1 MTREEISN
9 EIKDYCDK
17 MLRLKLDLDRLSND
31 VLSDSNAPYK
41 DNKVRVRLSDKI
53 EKASSLVNEA
63 YEIFFDIK
71 EIKLTMKAM
80 QERVL
85 EAIKLYEAK
94 CSGKDVDYVITE
106 VIEDESEGATL
117 YLFESEK
124 EGIKSAAFAYE
135 SGEVFLLT
143 DWQGSRPEKLSEV
156 GDYDWVTISGHDAIN
171 LNGYPRKFC

>member
-1 MTREEISN
+1 
-9 EIKDYCDK
+9 
-17 MLRLKLDLDRLSND
+17 
-31 VLSDSNAPYK
+31 
-41 DNKVRVRLSDKI
+41 
-53 EKASSLVNEA
+53 
-63 YEIFFDIK
+63 
-71 EIKLTMKAM
+71 M
-80 QERVL
+80 QEKVL

-106 VIEDESEGATL
+106 VIEDESEGAAL

-156 GDYDWVTISGHDAIN
+156 ADYDWVTTSGQNTIN

>member
-1 MTREEISN
+1 MICAMRAIIITGIRN
-9 EIKDYCDK
+9 EQA
-17 MLRLKLDLDRLSND
+17 LRNTVK
-31 VLSDSNAPYK
+31 
-41 DNKVRVRLSDKI
+41 RVI
-53 EKASSLVNEA
+53 
-63 YEIFFDIK
+63 
-71 EIKLTMKAM
+71 M
-80 QERVL
+80 QEKVL

-106 VIEDESEGATL
+106 VIEDGSEGAAL

-143 DWQGSRPEKLSEV
+143 DWQGSRPEKLSKV
-156 GDYDWVTISGHDAIN
+156 ADYDWVTISGHDAIN